1 MKFTAY
7 LSGTTATLTRIE
19 INNISA
25 SRFDDAAGLGAQLL
39 AFASNPNTDAV
50 DTPSYRIDP
59 TDAGLRISNATGRFD
74 LPWRWVTTIGN
85 TL

>member
-7 LSGTTATLTRIE
+7 LSGTTATLNRVE

-25 SRFDDAAGLGAQLL
+25 SRFENATDLGAQLL
-39 AFASNPNTDAV
+39 AFASNPNTDPV

-59 TDAGLRISNATGRFD
+59 TDTGLRISNATGRFD
-74 LPWRWVTTIGN
+74 LPWRWVNTISN
-85 TL
+85 AI